1 MHFNAPPVRRNIIIL
16 VNRNATTIFSL
27 SKERALLS
35 LSLFPSLLHL
45 DPRDSANDAANTSN
59 CTRGRSVR
67 VRNSR
72 RKTGAV
78 AAACGM
84 KISRPATAIPAKLIF
99 SQMPGG
105 KRERGGGR
113 GGGDALPSFRA
124 VDNMRKIKV
133 AASANGCF
141 AISHDGSECSPRVVE
156 TPPPSSLSLSLS
168 LSLSVFVA
176 LWLLDPDV

>member
-105 KRERGGGR
+105 KRERGGGGAGVMHCR
-113 GGGDALPSFRA
+113 VFAPLITCGRLKSPHQRTDASPSVMMDPNALLASLKLP
-124 VDNMRKIKV
+124 
-133 AASANGCF
+133 
-141 AISHDGSECSPRVVE
+141 PL
-156 TPPPSSLSLSLS
+156 LSLSLS
-168 LSLSVFVA
+168 FSLCLRRSLA
-176 LWLLDPDV
+176 A